1 MPCKHFSI
9 TFITCV
15 FQFTLY
21 VSFFL
26 ISSTIQL
33 ELSIFVFEQY
43 LIFECHI
50 NVEESEDENQT
61 CEVYTLLSC
70 A

>member
-9 TFITCV
+9 TFITYI
-15 FQFTLY
+15 FKFTLY
-21 VSFFL
+21 VRFFK

-43 LIFECHI
+43 LIFEYHI
-50 NVEESEDENQT
+50 NVEESEDGNRM
-61 CEVYTLLSC
+61 CEVYKSLSC
-70 A
+70 V